1 MKLFMSVS
9 FPCKTRFWVGGREE
23 EAIDYKIEVI
33 ISRHRGEYKKVKE
46 CLEKALGIILDIGD
60 KIGEAE
66 VYSDL
71 EVVFVGLKEYNILS
85 RPNSTW
91 RWHAY

>member
-1 MKLFMSVS
+1 M
-9 FPCKTRFWVGGREE
+9 
-23 EAIDYKIEVI
+23 I
-33 ISRHRGEYKKVKE
+33 ISRHRGEYKKVME

-71 EVVFVGLKEYNILS
+71 EVVFVGLKNII
-85 RPNSTW
+85 
-91 RWHAY
+91 Y

>member
-1 MKLFMSVS
+1 M
-9 FPCKTRFWVGGREE
+9 
-23 EAIDYKIEVI
+23 
-33 ISRHRGEYKKVKE
+33 E

-85 RPNSTW
+85 RSNITL
-91 RWHAY
+91 R